1 MKRAVFMTI
10 LIIISAS
17 LTGCG
22 EADMEG
28 IVLDVTENKL
38 LLSENLTPKE
48 YEGIK
53 DESVIKIQ
61 NEDVEGERES
71 LHLIELTY
79 DQADKFSKGDEVE
92 DRRGYFCILSWTS
105 GSKENF
111 KQEEI
116 VI

>member
-79 DQADKFSKGDEVE
+79 DQADKFSKGDEV
-92 DRRGYFCILSWTS
+92 DVWIDGDIFASYPGQAQAKKILI
-105 GSKENF
+105 K
-111 KQEEI
+111 K
-116 VI
+116 